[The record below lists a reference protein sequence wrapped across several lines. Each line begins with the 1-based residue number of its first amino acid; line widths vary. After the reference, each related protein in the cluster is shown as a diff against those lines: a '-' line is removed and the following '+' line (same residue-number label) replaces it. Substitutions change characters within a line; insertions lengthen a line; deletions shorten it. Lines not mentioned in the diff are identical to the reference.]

1 MEISISWDA
10 VVVFQIIF
18 VEKTYLIFRQNRM
31 MSELQAVGQYQ
42 YSNVMSAVQA
52 YAFKVLESI
61 KKMIN
66 NKFLEKIKDTEM

>member
-1 MEISISWDA
+1 
-10 VVVFQIIF
+10 
-18 VEKTYLIFRQNRM
+18 M

-42 YSNVMSAVQA
+42 YSNFMSAVQA

>member
-1 MEISISWDA
+1 MEISISWAA

-61 KKMIN
+61 KKVIN
-66 NKFLEKIKDTEM
+66 DKFLDKIKDTEM

>member
-1 MEISISWDA
+1 MEISISWAA

-61 KKMIN
+61 KKS
-66 NKFLEKIKDTEM
+66 DQ